1 MAAVTHSHEQHTID
15 CIEACM
21 DCAHVCNACAD
32 DMIGMPH
39 EDTDDLMVRC
49 IRLCRDCA
57 DICLLAAQWMGR
69 NSAFSIR
76 ICALC
81 AEICEHLRRALR
93 AACLHT
99 TRLAEIARR
108 CVDIA
113 PRSCHQMVAETIPAA
128 STGHA

>member
-21 DCAHVCNACAD
+21 DYAHVCNACAD

-39 EDTDDLMVRC
+39 DDTDDLMVRC

-81 AEICEHLRRALR
+81 AEICELCAGLCEQHAPHH
-93 AACLHT
+93 AACGDCAKVCRHCAAL
-99 TRLAEIARR
+99 
-108 CVDIA
+108 
-113 PRSCHQMVAETIPAA
+113 CHQMVAETIPAA